1 MNPRIKKLI
10 AAVVLVLLVAFY
22 AIISTAIAV
31 AQLGESGPLVHLAYY
46 FFTGIL
52 WIIPA
57 MFLIRWAE
65 TNPRK

>member
-10 AAVVLVLLVAFY
+10 ATIALVLLVAVY

-31 AQLGESGPLVHLAYY
+31 AQLSDSGPLVHLAYY
-46 FFTGIL
+46 IFSGIL
-52 WIIPA
+52 WIVPA

-65 TNPRK
+65 RKPR